1 MREMKIRLQDDTK
14 VEDIDLWLA
23 SGTAR
28 VSRTALL
35 NHLLDAFHGE
45 IAGKECTLEALAEGI
60 TAAVK
65 IGRQTVDDKRFS
77 RGDQQPR

>member
-1 MREMKIRLQDDTK
+1 MREMKIRLQDDAK

-23 SGTAR
+23 SGPVR

-35 NHLLDAFHGE
+35 NHLLEAFHGE
-45 IAGKECTLEALAEGI
+45 IAGCDCSLETIAAGI

-65 IGRQTVDDKRFS
+65 IGRKTADEQRFGS
-77 RGDQQPR
+77 